1 MSGICK
7 KSFSRRFD
15 DRGTPFVSVII
26 PALDGEAAWKE
37 CLRDILDQTYLNF
50 ELILLDDGKQKDIQA
65 LLRPLMDRD
74 KRIRCLLLPEEDRQG
89 LYNAALDEVRG
100 KYVMFAGG
108 KSRLRPDM
116 LEKGVEAVRRANPSV
131 AFRGE
136 DLDSPMENRLFRMR
150 TIKAGEIYFTEND
163 PLQDASFLR
172 QYLSG
177 EERTGTSPIM

>member
-1 MSGICK
+1 
-7 KSFSRRFD
+7 
-15 DRGTPFVSVII
+15 
-26 PALDGEAAWKE
+26 
-37 CLRDILDQTYLNF
+37 
-50 ELILLDDGKQKDIQA
+50 
-65 LLRPLMDRD
+65 
-74 KRIRCLLLPEEDRQG
+74 
-89 LYNAALDEVRG
+89 
-100 KYVMFAGG
+100 MFAGG

-116 LEKGVEAVRRANPSV
+116 LEKGVEAVRHANPSA